1 MKERGKK
8 KKGDLAKQIKKKAMS
23 GCLTC
28 FSI

>member
-1 MKERGKK
+1 MKERGK